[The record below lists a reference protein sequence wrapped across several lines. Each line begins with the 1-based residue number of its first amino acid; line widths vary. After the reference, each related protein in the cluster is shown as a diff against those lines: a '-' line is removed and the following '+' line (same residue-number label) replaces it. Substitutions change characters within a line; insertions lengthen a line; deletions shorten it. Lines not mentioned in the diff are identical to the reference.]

1 VAPGGNRQNISSGI
15 LLILVAM
22 TLVPVMDGIAKM
34 LSARYSVVEI
44 VWARYF
50 FHLLFLL
57 PMVFAKYSVRDML
70 PEKPILQ
77 VIRGGLLLV
86 STGLFFAALA
96 VMPLADA
103 LALVFISPLIVTALS
118 PLLLGESVGPRR
130 WVAVIVGFVG
140 ALIIIRPGGADIGS
154 GTIMAASAGTVYA
167 FYLIATR
174 KLSGT
179 APPLITLMYTA
190 LLGGVVMS
198 LIVPFFWVRP
208 NLNDVA
214 MMMAMGGIA
223 ALGHYFLIKAV
234 ELAPVSILAPF
245 GYSEIVMATLVG
257 YVLFGDFPDSW
268 TWVGIAVI
276 VASGI
281 YISVRENQRKDHLA
295 TDAIIVAQAQEG
307 VIITPETKTGRKA
320 R

>member
-1 VAPGGNRQNISSGI
+1 MSAEIRQNTTSGI

-22 TLVPVMDGIAKM
+22 TLVPMMDGIAKV
-34 LSARYSVVEI
+34 LSARYPVMEI

-57 PMVFAKYSVRDML
+57 PVVFAKYTVRDLL

-77 VIRGGLLLV
+77 VIRGGLLLA

-103 LALVFISPLIVTALS
+103 LALVFISPLVVTALS
-118 PLLLGESVGPRR
+118 PLLLGESVGRRR
-130 WVAVIVGFVG
+130 WAAVVVGFVG
-140 ALIIIRPGGADIGS
+140 ALIIIRPGVTDIGS
-154 GTIMAASAGTVYA
+154 GTVMAVLAGTIYA

-190 LLGGVVMS
+190 LLGAVVMS
-198 LIVPFFWVRP
+198 MIVPFFWLRP
-208 NLNDVA
+208 SLNDLV

-234 ELAPVSILAPF
+234 ELAPVSVLAPF
-245 GYSEIVMATLVG
+245 GYSEIIMATVIG
-257 YVLFGDFPDSW
+257 YVLFGDFPDNW
-268 TWVGIAVI
+268 TWIGIAVI

-281 YISVRENQRKDHLA
+281 YISLRERRVKEHLA
-295 TDAIIVAQAQEG
+295 TDAIMVAQAQEG
-307 VIITPETKTGRKA
+307 VVIAPETTPRGKVR
-320 R
+320 

>member
-1 VAPGGNRQNISSGI
+1 VSAEIRQNTTSGI

-22 TLVPVMDGIAKM
+22 TLVPMMDGIAKV
-34 LSARYSVVEI
+34 LSARYPVMEI

-57 PMVFAKYSVRDML
+57 PVVFAKYTVRDLL

-77 VIRGGLLLV
+77 VIRGGLLLA

-103 LALVFISPLIVTALS
+103 LALVFISPLVVTALS
-118 PLLLGESVGPRR
+118 PLLLGESVGRRR
-130 WVAVIVGFVG
+130 WAAVVVGFVG
-140 ALIIIRPGGADIGS
+140 ALIIIRPGVTDIGS
-154 GTIMAASAGTVYA
+154 GTVMAVLAGTIYA

-190 LLGGVVMS
+190 LLGAVVMS
-198 LIVPFFWVRP
+198 MIVPFFWLRP
-208 NLNDVA
+208 SLNDLV

-234 ELAPVSILAPF
+234 ELAPVSVLAPF
-245 GYSEIVMATLVG
+245 GYSEIIMATVIG
-257 YVLFGDFPDSW
+257 YVLFGDFPDNW
-268 TWVGIAVI
+268 TWIGIAVI

-281 YISVRENQRKDHLA
+281 YISLRERRVKEHLA
-295 TDAIIVAQAQEG
+295 TDAIMVAQAQEG
-307 VIITPETKTGRKA
+307 VVIAPETTPRGKVR
-320 R
+320 